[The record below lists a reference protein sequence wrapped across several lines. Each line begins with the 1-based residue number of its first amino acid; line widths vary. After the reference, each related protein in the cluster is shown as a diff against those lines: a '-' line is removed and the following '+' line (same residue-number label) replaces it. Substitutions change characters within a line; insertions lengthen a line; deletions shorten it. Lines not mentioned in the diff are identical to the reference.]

1 MWQRVGVPPDRNCGI
16 ISFFGIRGAVV
27 CRRLMDYIAMLMK
40 LDELAAKIDA
50 TIVGGDGSTE
60 ITGVAPLKSA
70 MAGQIAFL
78 ANPKYAAELET
89 TKASAVIVHHRVAA
103 ERLIL
108 LKTKD
113 PYYALRQAVVLLHG
127 FRKHPF
133 TGVHPDAH
141 VDSTATIGENTVI
154 YPGVYVGPRAKIGH
168 DCVLYPNVC
177 VYDDTR
183 IGHNVI
189 IHSGASIGVDGFGF
203 ATHQGVHHKIPQ
215 IGRVVIEDDVEIGAN
230 VTIERAALEET
241 FVGQGTKIDQLVVI
255 GHGSRIGAHCLLVA
269 QVGIAGSVTI
279 GHHVVIG
286 GQAGIAGH
294 LNIGDMVQIAAQSG
308 VMTDIDE
315 KSTMIGSP
323 AMTALHARR
332 VYSLF
337 TKLPELSERLREV
350 ERRLE
355 ALDESESEI
364 T

>member
-1 MWQRVGVPPDRNCGI
+1 MI
-16 ISFFGIRGAVV
+16 GA
-27 CRRLMDYIAMLMK
+27 
-40 LDELAAKIDA
+40 
-50 TIVGGDGSTE
+50 
-60 ITGVAPLKSA
+60 
-70 MAGQIAFL
+70 
-78 ANPKYAAELET
+78 
-89 TKASAVIVHHRVAA
+89 
-103 ERLIL
+103 
-108 LKTKD
+108 
-113 PYYALRQAVVLLHG
+113 
-127 FRKHPF
+127 
-133 TGVHPDAH
+133 
-141 VDSTATIGENTVI
+141 
-154 YPGVYVGPRAKIGH
+154 
-168 DCVLYPNVC
+168 
-177 VYDDTR
+177 
-183 IGHNVI
+183 
-189 IHSGASIGVDGFGF
+189 DGFGY
-203 ATHQGVHHKIPQ
+203 ATRKDPDGVVRHHKIPQ